1 MSSPATQ
8 PRSRVP
14 RIAGAAVE
22 RARLTVVP
30 RSRAVR
36 APRVPFVLFVSA
48 ILLAGV
54 VGLLMFNTSMQQA
67 SFAMDTYQDR
77 AVSLAAREEQL
88 TAELEELRDPQ
99 ALAVKA
105 QRNGMVP
112 PTCTAFL
119 DTATGAVRGQACA
132 TEPGGGLPLEE
143 KAPAVPALL
152 DPPDQVV
159 TVPPSVTDTTG
170 AASDDTSGG
179 DGRKQGKQAKQG
191 KQNEDGDRR

>member
-1 MSSPATQ
+1 MSSASPL
-8 PRSRVP
+8 RSRVP
-14 RIAGAAVE
+14 RLAGAAVE

-30 RSRAVR
+30 RTRAVR
-36 APRVPFVLFVSA
+36 AARVPFVLFVSA
-48 ILLAGV
+48 ILLMGV

-119 DTATGAVRGQACA
+119 ETATGTVKGQVCKTVPDGRLDLSDKAPVLPAELNPPDTVVVVPPPA
-132 TEPGGGLPLEE
+132 TE
-143 KAPAVPALL
+143 
-152 DPPDQVV
+152 D
-159 TVPPSVTDTTG
+159 TG
-170 AASDDTSGG
+170 AASGEQQADPGTKPRKNKNGG
-179 DGRKQGKQAKQG
+179 
-191 KQNEDGDRR
+191 RR